1 MNLFIKMFDT
11 GTDSCYYRGIRAS
24 IYRGNV
30 KVQTVRSR
38 ILDILK
44 QSGQASVGALAERL
58 DLAPI
63 SVRYHLDI
71 LLSDN
76 LITVSQAEGRR
87 RVGRP
92 QKLYSLT
99 ENAESHFPDN
109 FALLTAGVVRQ
120 MKQMLPPEKIEG
132 CFRTLAEEMAQPV
145 TLQSS
150 SDEELDERMG
160 KVVAF
165 LNERGYLAQWE
176 PASGTLRTHN
186 CPYTG
191 VAAEHKEICCMDL
204 ALVESLSGQSCE
216 CVQAIADGATCCSFR
231 VQTDVDGH
239 VAGTQRVELSV

>member
-1 MNLFIKMFDT
+1 M
-11 GTDSCYYRGIRAS
+11 
-24 IYRGNV
+24 
-30 KVQTVRSR
+30 QTVRSR

-44 QSGQASVGALAERL
+44 QSGQATVGALAERL

-76 LITVSQAEGRR
+76 LITVSQAEARR

-176 PASGTLRTHN
+176 PTSGTLRTHN

-191 VAAEHKEICCMDL
+191 VAAEHKELCCMDL

-231 VQTDVDGH
+231 VQTDVDGQT
-239 VAGTQRVELSV
+239 ALTQNVELNVSEHERSFPGIDSYANDNA

>member
-1 MNLFIKMFDT
+1 MT
-11 GTDSCYYRGIRAS
+11 T
-24 IYRGNV
+24 
-30 KVQTVRSR
+30 VQTVRNR

-44 QSGQASVGALAERL
+44 QNGQASVGALAERL

-99 ENAESHFPDN
+99 ENADSHFPDN

-132 CFRTLAEEMAQPV
+132 CFRKLAQEMAQPV
-145 TLQSS
+145 TLESR
-150 SDEELDERMG
+150 DGEELDERMG

-176 PASGTLRTHN
+176 PANGVLYTHN

-204 ALVESLSGQSCE
+204 ALVESLSGQNCE
-216 CVQAIADGATCCSFR
+216 CVQAIADGASCCSFR
-231 VQTDVDGH
+231 VQVDAHGQ
-239 VAGTQRVELSV
+239 AASTQNVELTA